1 MATQPRPRDEE
12 RARNLENRTDPPTV
26 ERFRADIDQGRT
38 GEKVDYSD
46 PAAAPLGADTEAAN
60 APVTPEQ
67 RAMEA
72 RARAEQG
79 PTPATRRQ
87 RGQESVIFYI
97 FLVCVIALVLLTV
110 AYWLA

>member
-1 MATQPRPRDEE
+1 MPAHLAVASAPARPVG
-12 RARNLENRTDPPTV
+12 P
-26 ERFRADIDQGRT
+26 
-38 GEKVDYSD
+38 
-46 PAAAPLGADTEAAN
+46 AAPLGADDEAAN

-67 RAMEA
+67 RAIEA

-87 RGQESVIFYI
+87 RGQESVIFYV